1 MSWSKYFM
9 HILGIWTLLI
19 INFLAPTLIWNSL
32 GENRVPCII
41 LPGMTCMEARVW
53 RASLFSPSESADWTP
68 YGWRSA
74 VVQRVLLGKFP
85 VIRCYFFA
93 LLLYFHEHIRNVAT
107 ISAVNKWSWPVI
119 VENTQ
124 ERQEERGQ
132 NRKGN
137 MTFGW
142 RDNFLYSSIVL

>member
-19 INFLAPTLIWNSL
+19 INFIAPTLMWNPL
-32 GENRVPCII
+32 GEKRVPCII
-41 LPGMTCMEARVW
+41 LPSMTYMEAVSDEPLSFLPV
-53 RASLFSPSESADWTP
+53 RALTGLHMSEE
-68 YGWRSA
+68 
-74 VVQRVLLGKFP
+74 VQLVREFCLGFP
-85 VIRCYFFA
+85 VIQCYFFA
-93 LLLYFHEHIRNVAT
+93 LLLYFHEHIRNAAT

-132 NRKGN
+132 NRKGD